1 MLAYYNFVLTDE
13 VAVTTRQKYTW
24 LDSFAFVGGNVDVLI
39 VLMHMFFFFYNFG
52 LNRYQQYYI
61 AERDRLLSL
70 GQGLS
75 KECQFI
81 DEHRNTLNVR
91 LLVFEIL
98 SQFKCLDRWV
108 KAETE
113 SAKTVSIYHLRK
125 QIKQFHDEIDIK
137 HIRKINQICGQDEL
151 IPASTM
157 DEISMMK
164 SEPIANTEAA
174 LQNHNV

>member
-70 GQGLS
+70 G
-75 KECQFI
+75 
-81 DEHRNTLNVR
+81 
-91 LLVFEIL
+91 
-98 SQFKCLDRWV
+98 
-108 KAETE
+108 
-113 SAKTVSIYHLRK
+113 
-125 QIKQFHDEIDIK
+125 
-137 HIRKINQICGQDEL
+137 
-151 IPASTM
+151 
-157 DEISMMK
+157 
-164 SEPIANTEAA
+164 
-174 LQNHNV
+174 